1 MNRRELLG
9 AVGLGA
15 TGIAGFV
22 GKRAGSAVGQDNQS
36 TQSTETTTRQTTTA
50 DEEFAGID
58 SERDQPF
65 ATISVGSREAV
76 ENPENNQPHA
86 IRVWNDSDSSRSIGL
101 RLVRDGDDESALVD
115 RVVEFPPDGYLMLDL
130 LEPADYT
137 LAVRPDEETGSQD
150 GETIQIPRSQ
160 FDCNDSRTDVAVMT
174 DGAVKFETITTEI
187 GCPPEVTALA
197 FVAVGG
203 SCGSADE
210 ASVSFAE
217 ESVEV
222 SGFIRTP
229 NPCYGAELAEVS
241 FPSADTVRV
250 TIGTTEPMVG
260 VCAQCIGTIDY
271 EADLTFRDRVPG
283 TVEVVHQR
291 DGETETVATVTR
303 GATTTVPGT
312 TTAPG
317 TTTEQQ

>member
-15 TGIAGFV
+15 TGLVGFV
-22 GKRAGSAVGQDNQS
+22 GRRAGGVMGQDTRS
-36 TQSTETTTRQTTTA
+36 TQPTETTTRQTTTA
-50 DEEFAGID
+50 GEEFTGID
-58 SERDQPF
+58 SEAEQPF
-65 ATISVGSREAV
+65 ATISVGSREVV
-76 ENPENNQPHA
+76 ENPENNRPHTV
-86 IRVWNDSDSSRSIGL
+86 RVWNDSDSSRTIGL

-115 RVVEFPPDGYLMLDL
+115 QAVEFPPDGYLILDL
-130 LEPADYT
+130 LEPADYS
-137 LAVRPDEETGSQD
+137 LAVRPDEETGAEG
-150 GETIQIPRSQ
+150 GETIEIPRSQ
-160 FDCNDSRTDVAVMT
+160 FDCNDSQTDVAVT
-174 DGAVKFETITTEI
+174 ADGAVKSVTITTEI

-229 NPCYGAELAEVS
+229 NPCYGAELAGVS
-241 FPSADTVRV
+241 FPSVDTLRV
-250 TIGTTEPMVG
+250 TIGTTEPMVD

-291 DGETETVATVTR
+291 DDETETVATVTR
-303 GATTTVPGT
+303 GATTTVP
-312 TTAPG
+312 A